1 MKKYLPILLMLI
13 IIVSCHKNPIS
24 IDPQPI
30 QRICTRQAS
39 PFLIGKKAGEWDKK
53 QIADN
58 YQQIIKAYMQLES
71 TVWCYE
77 GKEVVK

>member
-1 MKKYLPILLMLI
+1 MLI

-30 QRICTRQAS
+30 QRICIKQGS
-39 PFLIGKKAGEWDKK
+39 PFLVSKKVGDWDKK

-58 YQQIIKAYMQLES
+58 YQKIIKAYMQLEE

-77 GKEVVK
+77 GKEK

>member
-1 MKKYLPILLMLI
+1 MLI

-24 IDPQPI
+24 IDPQPV
-30 QRICTRQAS
+30 QRLCARQAS
-39 PFLIGKKAGEWDKK
+39 PYLINKKVGEWDKK

-58 YQQIIKAYMQLES
+58 YQQIIKAYMQLEE

-77 GKEVVK
+77 GKEK

>member
-1 MKKYLPILLMLI
+1 MLI
-13 IIVSCHKNPIS
+13 MVVSCHKNPIN

-30 QRICTRQAS
+30 QRVCAKQIS
-39 PFLIGKKAGEWDKK
+39 PSLVSKKVGDWDKK

-58 YQQIIKAYMQLES
+58 YQQIIKAYMQLEE

-77 GKEVVK
+77 GKEK

>member
-1 MKKYLPILLMLI
+1 MLI
-13 IIVSCHKNPIS
+13 MVVSCHKNPIS

-30 QRICTRQAS
+30 QRICIKQGS
-39 PFLIGKKAGEWDKK
+39 PFLVSKKVGDWDKK

-58 YQQIIKAYMQLES
+58 YQKIIKAYMQLEE

-77 GKEVVK
+77 GKEK